1 MKVLIAGGGSAGWIT
16 AASLIKAYPEANI
29 TLVES
34 SNIPTIGVGESAI
47 QSIRELLSFLDI
59 KDEDWMKHC
68 NAIYKGSIDFTGWG
82 EGSNTR
88 VKEPFGVSKDLGFSN
103 RDTYSFWDWSRKKYI
118 LGAEEGEFHT
128 FAVEWGEL
136 LNSNK
141 VTKEPMEEL
150 GDWDFERCTSFHL
163 DAGLLAEYLKNHF
176 CKPRGVT
183 HIIGDIKEVLKS
195 SDSYVSKVVLTN
207 GEELTADMYVDCT
220 GFRRV
225 LINEVGGDFHSFKDI
240 LINDRAVATRVP
252 YKDKETEMEFN
263 TNATTLDNGW
273 VWNIPLWDRI
283 GAGYVYSSKFLTE
296 QEAEEELRQHL
307 SKNRSSEELDSLD
320 YFHINMK
327 LGAVKDPF
335 IGNVCSIGLSH
346 GFIEPLGSTGLHLII
361 AASQAL
367 VSLLSDRGMITSI
380 ERGLFNRQMQLQLQ
394 IFTNI
399 VSARYASSRRNDT
412 EYWKYLHNI
421 DYISPSEQIFIRD
434 FLLSMKGL
442 GTEDRDY
449 GLFEYML
456 AGNMGINPY
465 SPLTTF
471 SDTDIERS
479 YKLKRDLDMRRS
491 KQIEAIKS
499 LPSLFEFMKQH
510 IYGDTP

>member
-1 MKVLIAGGGSAGWIT
+1 
-16 AASLIKAYPEANI
+16 
-29 TLVES
+29 
-34 SNIPTIGVGESAI
+34 
-47 QSIRELLSFLDI
+47 
-59 KDEDWMKHC
+59 
-68 NAIYKGSIDFTGWG
+68 
-82 EGSNTR
+82 
-88 VKEPFGVSKDLGFSN
+88 
-103 RDTYSFWDWSRKKYI
+103 
-118 LGAEEGEFHT
+118 
-128 FAVEWGEL
+128 
-136 LNSNK
+136 
-141 VTKEPMEEL
+141 
-150 GDWDFERCTSFHL
+150 
-163 DAGLLAEYLKNHF
+163 
-176 CKPRGVT
+176 
-183 HIIGDIKEVLKS
+183 
-195 SDSYVSKVVLTN
+195 
-207 GEELTADMYVDCT
+207 
-220 GFRRV
+220 
-225 LINEVGGDFHSFKDI
+225 
-240 LINDRAVATRVP
+240 
-252 YKDKETEMEFN
+252 
-263 TNATTLDNGW
+263 
-273 VWNIPLWDRI
+273 
-283 GAGYVYSSKFLTE
+283 
-296 QEAEEELRQHL
+296 
-307 SKNRSSEELDSLD
+307 
-320 YFHINMK
+320 
-327 LGAVKDPF
+327 
-335 IGNVCSIGLSH
+335 
-346 GFIEPLGSTGLHLII
+346 
-361 AASQAL
+361 
-367 VSLLSDRGMITSI
+367 MITSI